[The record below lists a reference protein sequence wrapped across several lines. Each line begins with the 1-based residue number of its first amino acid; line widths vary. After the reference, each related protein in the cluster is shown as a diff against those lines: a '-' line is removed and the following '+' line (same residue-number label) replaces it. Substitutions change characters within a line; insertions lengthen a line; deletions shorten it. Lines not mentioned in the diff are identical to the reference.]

1 MAKPRYLALFF
12 LGVVLLYSIG
22 NWTLPL
28 IDRDEPRFAEAS
40 REMRQSGDF
49 LIPRLNGDYRFD
61 KPPLIYW
68 CQVLSYE
75 VFGEN
80 DFAARFPSAVFAGLA
95 AVTTWVFSSRIC
107 GPRVGFWSG
116 LIFATSL
123 QVFIHA
129 RAAVADMPLV
139 FFFLTATWADWERLR
154 NPKSKFWWWI
164 FYLSLGLGFLAKG
177 PPALLPVLVA
187 PMQAALNHTPF
198 HFKFRSALMGGLV
211 VLTVIGLWG
220 VPALIATNGAYLQV
234 GLGKHVLQ
242 RSLQPM
248 ESHGGAGVAG
258 YLLFLPF
265 YLVVIFFSFFPW
277 CLFLPACVKR
287 LLAHREQEENY
298 LLGPILIVLFVFTL
312 IQTKLPHYVLPA
324 YPMLAILVA
333 RQAEESKWRQSFLG
347 FAIVLYLA
355 IALVGFRVIEP
366 EFLSKSIAKAA
377 LPLITEDTRTGSLN
391 YDEQSL
397 IWYLRA
403 KTHPFHRRLDS
414 AGFLDFMNQAGPALC
429 VVNKESV
436 GQIHLNP
443 EWKTFEVSGHNFARW
458 RLKPV
463 QLFGARMVLPAP
475 QRLDLVTII
484 KE

>member
-95 AVTTWVFSSRIC
+95 AVATWVFSSRIC

-414 AGFLDFMNQAGPALC
+414 AGFLDFMNQPGPALC